1 MYCVYPDLADEFISE
16 WKRIYNIYND
26 DDTNRDI
33 ADYAWEV
40 TVGRKVGATTSN
52 GISDRLPKYCWA
64 NAYSKIEYYMG
75 SSFENMFKSE
85 AEVGNILIEHGQYI
99 SGEHFKVVDI
109 DLWKTVLTKVHS
121 SQGNT
126 GSLVFRGPLK
136 YYRSDSRHSLG
147 YDKLKESMVHLFIQR
162 GWVSVEEI
170 IESFRNGTYF
180 F

>member
-1 MYCVYPDLADEFISE
+1 M
-16 WKRIYNIYND
+16 
-26 DDTNRDI
+26 
-33 ADYAWEV
+33 
-40 TVGRKVGATTSN
+40 TVGRKVGATTSK
-52 GISDRLPKYCWA
+52 GISGRLAKYCWA
-64 NAYSKIEYYMG
+64 NAYSKFEYYMG

-85 AEVGNILIEHGQYI
+85 AEVGNILIEQHGQYI

-136 YYRSDSRHSLG
+136 YCRSDRHILG
-147 YDKLKESMVHLFIQR
+147 CDKLKESVVHFFIQR

-180 F
+180 L